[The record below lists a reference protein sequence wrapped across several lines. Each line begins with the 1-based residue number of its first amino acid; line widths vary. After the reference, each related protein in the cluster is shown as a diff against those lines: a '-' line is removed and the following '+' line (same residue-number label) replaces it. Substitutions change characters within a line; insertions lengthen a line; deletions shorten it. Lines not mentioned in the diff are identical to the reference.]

1 MNRYNFTGDTSEFI
15 GDFPD
20 LSAQKELVALLPCTF
35 TLIEASQYGNTLR
48 VPHPDREVE
57 RKQEFY
63 ITQYELKTFFTKI

>member
-1 MNRYNFTGDTSEFI
+1 MKEFKFTGDKADFI

-20 LSAQKELVALLPCTF
+20 LPAQKDLVALLPCTF

-63 ITQYELKTFFTKI
+63 ITQYELKTFFTKL